1 MKNKDGKKKN
11 KRAFVDDGRTVY
23 DMSGLNPDGKK
34 DKEPIGLSR
43 KEKHA
48 GYKGGIVGLRA
59 HFSYRFG
66 VVRTYRRSFMALAE
80 INLPKQKSNIRKLRF
95 LFRFCEKLCN
105 KTA

>member
-1 MKNKDGKKKN
+1 MRKPRSKPNRMTSMKNKDDKKKN

-48 GYKGGIVGLRA
+48 AIRAALLVYGRIFLIVLG
-59 HFSYRFG
+59 
-66 VVRTYRRSFMALAE
+66 SFALIGA
-80 INLPKQKSNIRKLRF
+80 LLWLWLK
-95 LFRFCEKLCN
+95 
-105 KTA
+105 